1 MPAKAAAIAS
11 RRPGVL
17 AVHSVDHV
25 AFAVPDLAQAK
36 QFYEAFGLDVKSV
49 PAGLEVHAAASPEHC
64 WMKLSAGPGKRLRYI
79 SFGIFADDLPRF
91 REKLSRSGLL
101 TAPPE
106 DLQPSDSLWLR
117 DPHGV
122 AIELRV
128 ADKYTPNE
136 KIITE
141 RRSTPAGVVAS
152 YRRSKAAKVRPQR
165 LSHVALFSPHVPR
178 SAAFACLT
186 AHSISS
192 RSCMEPTA
200 AIIT

>member
-1 MPAKAAAIAS
+1 MNPQRPDCAAPPPSHRDSTGEAIMPAKTAAIAS

-25 AFAVPDLAQAK
+25 AFAVPDLPQAR

-49 PAGLEVHAAASPEHC
+49 PGGLEVYAAANPEHC
-64 WMKLSAGPGKRLRYI
+64 WMKISAGPGKRLRYI

-91 REKLSRSGLL
+91 RARLSKSGLP

-106 DLQPSDSLWLR
+106 GIQSSDSLWLR

-122 AIELRV
+122 AIEIRV

-136 KIITE
+136 KAISE
-141 RRSTPAGVVAS
+141 RTSTPAGVVAS
-152 YRRSKAAKVRPQR
+152 YSRGKAAQVRPQR
-165 LSHVALFSPHVPR
+165 LSHVALFSP
-178 SAAFACLT
+178 
-186 AHSISS
+186 
-192 RSCMEPTA
+192 
-200 AIIT
+200 